1 MDVDVDEV
9 VDLVLVRS
17 DPDPPPDELKVDSLL
32 ISPPPILLPL
42 LQLFLGLVVAEHY

>member
-1 MDVDVDEV
+1 MDVDEV

-32 ISPPPILLPL
+32 ISPPPMLPL
-42 LQLFLGLVVAEHY
+42 LQFLGLVVAEHYLLL